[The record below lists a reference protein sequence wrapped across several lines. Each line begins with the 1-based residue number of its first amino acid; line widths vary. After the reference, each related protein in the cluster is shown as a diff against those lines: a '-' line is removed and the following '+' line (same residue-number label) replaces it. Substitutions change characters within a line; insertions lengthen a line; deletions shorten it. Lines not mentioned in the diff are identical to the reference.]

1 MQTPVK
7 SLDSARLHDQARRSH
22 AEITKNEGPEYL
34 DGTGAFMR
42 RWWVQRF
49 SATFVTLP
57 FEHHGA
63 SSALGSVRTSSRSQ
77 ELADQSS

>member
-1 MQTPVK
+1 M
-7 SLDSARLHDQARRSH
+7 SEAH
-22 AEITKNEGPEYL
+22 ATGAPGAIKTEGPECL

-63 SSALGSVRTSSRSQ
+63 SSELGSVRISSRSQ
-77 ELADQSS
+77 TLARPTF